1 MFVKKKKLRMCYAS
15 KQRISITRK
24 KLEKRKEFDTCVPH
38 VSYKLIN
45 KITSLSQQKHV
56 GKENLLEK
64 QKQRTQLIMFCRC
77 AFASVANKGQ

>member
-1 MFVKKKKLRMCYAS
+1 MPQS
-15 KQRISITRK
+15 KELALLVESWK
-24 KLEKRKEFDTCVPH
+24 KRKEFDTCVPH
-38 VSYKLIN
+38 VSYKQIN

-56 GKENLLEK
+56 GKENLLEN